1 MLKIGIILSIA
12 GMAWIAVVFL
22 EGNRISEEFLLES
35 TNSHSISHD
44 FIGKD
49 IGYYKVFM
57 PEFAG
62 DSMFAQI
69 LDAKGNVI
77 SEQSITTK
85 MSVSYFDYEKSG
97 KYTVKITNVGENLV
111 DLQVELGSTNSQN
124 MIPSGIMVLAGALLI
139 IFASY
144 VKLKN
149 YKIAQPDEN
158 I

>member
-12 GMAWIAVVFL
+12 GMIWIAVVFL

-35 TNSHSISHD
+35 TNSYGISHD
-44 FIGKD
+44 FAGSD

-62 DSMFAQI
+62 DLVFVQI

-77 SEQSITTK
+77 SEESINTK
-85 MSVSYFDYEKSG
+85 MSVGYFDYENSE
-97 KYTVKITNVGENLV
+97 KYTVKITNVGENSINV
-111 DLQVELGSTNSQN
+111 QVEFGSTNSQN

-144 VKLKN
+144 MKLKN

>member
-1 MLKIGIILSIA
+1 MLKTGIILSIA

-22 EGNRISEEFLLES
+22 EGNRISEEFLLEP

-44 FIGKD
+44 FAGSD

-57 PEFAG
+57 PKFAG
-62 DSMFAQI
+62 YSMFVQI
-69 LDAKGNVI
+69 LDSKGNVI
-77 SEQSITTK
+77 SEQSINTK
-85 MSVSYFDYEKSG
+85 MSVGYFDYEKSG
-97 KYTVKITNVGENLV
+97 KYTVKITNVGKNSI
-111 DLQVELGSTNSQN
+111 DLQVEFGDTNSQN
-124 MIPSGIMVLAGALLI
+124 MIPSGIMVLVGALLI